1 MANLKLSILQDISGR
16 WSRSPRSH
24 AGQMPQIQT
33 QVLIVGGGPVGL
45 TAAMDLASRG
55 VQVVIAEIRRAGE
68 PPSVKCNHVS
78 ARSMEVFRRLG
89 IVHQVR
95 NGGLPADFPN
105 DCAYRTAVVGREL
118 ARIPIPCRA
127 DRYTAKD
134 GPDTDWPTPEPP
146 HRINQIYLE
155 PILFAG
161 ARDRP
166 QIKILNR
173 VEVERFD
180 QTLAG
185 ITAHAR
191 DLDTHRG
198 ITIAADYLIGCDGG
212 RSVVRKLIGARFA
225 GTDVVQRVQSSYI
238 HAPQLKDMIVQK
250 PAWMTM
256 SLNPRRC
263 GTTVSIDGK
272 DSWLVHNHL
281 SPHETDFESVDRDWA
296 LRNILGVDDRFRYEV
311 IGKEDWVGRRLVAD
325 RFRDRRAF
333 ICGDA
338 AHLWMPYAGYGM
350 NAGIADA
357 ADLCWML
364 AAVLQGWANPAMLDA
379 YEAERQPIT
388 EQVSHF
394 AMNHALAV
402 IDQKRAVPP
411 EVEWDGAMGDEV
423 RDRIG
428 RAAYELNVQQYCC
441 AGLNFGY
448 YYDQSPIIAYDGE
461 APPPYSMG
469 AFTASTVPGARAPH
483 VWLANDRSLLDELGP
498 AYSLLRFDQAVDVGP
513 LLDAAAQ
520 SCVPIR
526 LIDVDR
532 SRASSDVA
540 ESLLIVRPDSHIAWR
555 GNAVP
560 CRISPLLDRLR
571 GAVSEP
577 GHGPRE
583 RASEMNAVAD

>member
-1 MANLKLSILQDISGR
+1 
-16 WSRSPRSH
+16 
-24 AGQMPQIQT
+24 MPQIQT
-33 QVLIVGGGPVGL
+33 RVLIVGGGPVGL

-55 VQVVIAEIRRAGE
+55 IDVVLAEMRQVGE

-78 ARSMEVFRRLG
+78 ARSMEIFRRLG
-89 IVHQVR
+89 IVRQVR
-95 NGGLPADFPN
+95 DGGLPVDFPN

-118 ARIPIPCRA
+118 TRISIPCRA

-155 PILFAG
+155 PILFEC
-161 ARDRP
+161 ARERP
-166 QIKILNR
+166 EIRILNR
-173 VEVERFD
+173 MEVEHFD
-180 QTLAG
+180 QSDSG
-185 ITAHAR
+185 VTAHAR
-191 DLDTHRG
+191 DLDTHKKIVIG
-198 ITIAADYLIGCDGG
+198 ADYLIGCDGG
-212 RSVVRKLIGARFA
+212 RSVVRKLIGARFV
-225 GTDVVQRVQSSYI
+225 GNDVVQRVQSTYI
-238 HAPQLKDMIVQK
+238 HAPQLKDLIVQK

-263 GTTVSIDGK
+263 GTTVSIDGR
-272 DSWLVHNHL
+272 DNWLVHNHL
-281 SPHETDFESVDRDWA
+281 SPNEADFDSVDRDWA
-296 LRNILGVDDRFRYEV
+296 LRTILGVDDRFRYEV
-311 IGKEDWVGRRLVAD
+311 LSKEDWVGRRLVAD

-357 ADLCWML
+357 AGLCWIL
-364 AAVLQGWANPAMLDA
+364 AAVLQGWAGPAMLDA
-379 YEAERQPIT
+379 FEAERQPIT

-411 EVEWDGAMGDEV
+411 EVEADGVVGDEV

-441 AGLNFGY
+441 GGLNFGY

-461 APPPYSMG
+461 TPPPYSMG
-469 AFTASTVPGARAPH
+469 GFTASTVPGARAPH
-483 VWLANDRSLLDELGP
+483 AWLADGRSLLDELGP
-498 AYSLLRFDQAVDVGP
+498 AYSLLRFDRAVDIASLV
-513 LLDAAAQ
+513 DAATR
-520 SCVPIR
+520 SRVPIK
-526 LIDVDR
+526 LVDVDR
-532 SRASSDVA
+532 RRASSHVA
-540 ESLLIVRPDSHIAWR
+540 ENLLIVRPDSHIAWR
-555 GNAVP
+555 GNVVP
-560 CRISPLLDRLR
+560 RQIGPLLDRLR

-577 GHGPRE
+577 GQGRRE
-583 RASEMNAVAD
+583 RAGEINTVAD